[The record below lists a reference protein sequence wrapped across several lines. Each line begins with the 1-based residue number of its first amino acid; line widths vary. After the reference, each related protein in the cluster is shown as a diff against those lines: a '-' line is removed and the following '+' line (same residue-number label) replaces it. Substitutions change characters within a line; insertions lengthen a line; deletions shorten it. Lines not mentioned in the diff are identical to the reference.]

1 MSYEEFVKEYLRKG
15 LLQKLN
21 TDWSA
26 IKKLMLR
33 SEKDLKAARLNLSID
48 AGIAYTVAYLAMLRA
63 ARAYMLLKG
72 LRPKDGFQHKTVI
85 EFLEQAWQEE
95 AKPLILRFDRM
106 RRKRNIFTYETE
118 APITRTEAESGLKTA
133 VEFVQLI
140 KELLKKEDPEF
151 KLKV

>member
-1 MSYEEFVKEYLRKG
+1 
-15 LLQKLN
+15 
-21 TDWSA
+21 
-26 IKKLMLR
+26 
-33 SEKDLKAARLNLSID
+33 
-48 AGIAYTVAYLAMLRA
+48 
-63 ARAYMLLKG
+63 
-72 LRPKDGFQHKTVI
+72 
-85 EFLEQAWQEE
+85 
-95 AKPLILRFDRM
+95 M